1 MIDKKLNFILDK
13 FLVEHNP
20 DYDID
25 FTFSSSE
32 SIPLTQAANYD
43 FKWRRAH
50 ADAKYNKYLGV
61 VLKIVGGL
69 KHQLPEYVANAL
81 DETKLIDAGN
91 AALKQQIDRFYNITD
106 SDINHKDKSGEARF
120 AKYFTMTDGEG
131 NLKED
136 LTVGPCL
143 FKNMHRGQF
152 YYPYPTKID
161 TGSQVVIKG
170 RIIDALRKELTEL
183 TGVSKEDQK
192 RFKWYVDFV
201 NACRELYGKAPKAK
215 DVAKAFGVTVDHV
228 KGLIAR
234 STNARANLKNIGK
247 PLSYDSV
254 SDGTE
259 YRGTQYDDNDD
270 ISAVPTFTT
279 ANMTNNALVGATSL
293 DTDAIDRDEFTK
305 FLQSKYTITDAQGN
319 VTEVD
324 PSAQFKP
331 KLAGVEPTED
341 DLRELADNVIEYY
354 KKNKTKKALAE
365 KERNEVLS
373 DFCRLHK
380 DDLVNYSPQELITAY
395 NLHKSKNGS
404 INTIMS
410 MGALNVSPDEV
421 EYLTKEAKKI
431 KEARDNEIA
440 ELTDKAKRGEELTE
454 DEQARLATALHHN
467 YAALDQYEASNT
479 MDEILDTPDDAS
491 PEDVETRDDLRNM
504 LDYSVLGDPTCEM
517 NPYKE
522 GYKPDLDLGDE
533 YLQGEF
539 NRIKD
544 TYYDPDLTP
553 EERKEMIYNYQDAC
567 AEIRD
572 RRDDLEML
580 VCRMNPENLEN
591 FKLLDNRIKNRGATV
606 TFDGPEKDEPLEV
619 SSLRSEPA
627 KSEPIKEEPVKDIE
641 PTPEPE
647 LASSQS
653 SEPEPAKEEPA
664 KAAEPAE
671 VEPEPTKA
679 DTPEPEPDSLRSS
692 SQSSEPEQKKP
703 KHRINL
709 SSLGLEEPAKEE
721 PKVVEP
727 EEPKQEEPEPS
738 EDDINLVNYI
748 SSSFLVDDDNRL
760 DVTKELITNPKYA
773 QVKSKFMSYS
783 PEEQLRILKYIAR
796 SIDAKQSSSSE
807 PDNDQE
813 MTLASIS
820 QELRHQSDKE
830 VTGGDDLETDT
841 PSMPDTDDTTVK
853 ASSKKEY
860 DVLNALKA
868 YAEYHPS
875 EVTNRLIAAY
885 GKFLEQSDLSDLQD
899 PAKRKEIDHFN
910 DLVSE
915 YRNNPRK
922 RVRAKDELE
931 KIITNNL
938 NLGIG
943 AISPDHLDD
952 NPITRLILDR
962 PSIILRDTN
971 PYLKSNRNKSVNS
984 EEIDKNDDSGNVGPV
999 TAYRNQ
1005 INNYYSGKMSKAQ
1018 KKQFEERILRSLA
1031 VPSLD
1036 FNDPSI
1042 KQFLLNNT
1050 NMLFRKDDYDP
1061 RQSTNSGVFDD
1072 DGEKDWDDDEDQSA
1086 QREQVKKARDQVEKD
1101 WGDEMEQGWLDENNI
1116 PELNEES
1123 LSESIRIFPAI
1134 GKEESVCQTLKT
1146 LTTNRWLKLLPR
1158 EY

>member
-1 MIDKKLNFILDK
+1 MIDKQLDFILDK

-25 FTFSSSE
+25 FTLSCGE

-120 AKYFTMTDGEG
+120 AKYFTMTDAEG

-234 STNARANLKNIGK
+234 STNARATLKNIGK

-254 SDGTE
+254 GDGTE

-279 ANMTNNALVGATSL
+279 ANMTNNALVGSTSL

-305 FLQSKYTITDAQGN
+305 FLQSKYTVTDAKGN

-324 PSAQFKP
+324 PSAKFKP

-341 DLRELADNVIEYY
+341 DLRALADNVIEYY

-380 DDLVNYSPQELITAY
+380 DDLVNYTPQELITAY

-440 ELTDKAKRGEELTE
+440 ELTDKAKRGEQLTE
-454 DEQARLATALHHN
+454 DEQGRLATALHHN

-522 GYKPDLDLGDE
+522 GYNPDLDLGDE

-553 EERKEMIYNYQDAC
+553 EERKELVYNYQDAC

-580 VCRMNPENLEN
+580 VCRMNPENYTN

-606 TFDGPEKDEPLEV
+606 TFEGPEKDEPLEV
-619 SSLRSEPA
+619 SSLREPSLRSEPA
-627 KSEPIKEEPVKDIE
+627 KSEPIKEEPKAEE
-641 PTPEPE
+641 PKPEPE
-647 LASSQS
+647 PEP
-653 SEPEPAKEEPA
+653 EPEPAKEEPA
-664 KAAEPAE
+664 RAAEPEPAP
-671 VEPEPTKA
+671 EPEPTK
-679 DTPEPEPDSLRSS
+679 T
-692 SQSSEPEQKKP
+692 EPEQKKP

-709 SSLGLEEPAKEE
+709 SLGLEEPAKEE
-721 PKVVEP
+721 PAKVVEP
-727 EEPKQEEPEPS
+727 EKPKEEPKAKLTS
-738 EDDINLVNYI
+738 KGNLSKDDV
-748 SSSFLVDDDNRL
+748 
-760 DVTKELITNPKYA
+760 ELA
-773 QVKSKFMSYS
+773 
-783 PEEQLRILKYIAR
+783 KYIN
-796 SIDAKQSSSSE
+796 SSLSNNLKEYNDLDDTDIYQATSALLTDPEYSE
-807 PDNDQE
+807 VKRKFKDLDPDDQE
-813 MTLASIS
+813 MTLVSIS
-820 QELRHQSDKE
+820 QELRHKSINDVVNNELTPELLHQGDLSNNKSQRTVDLDDSSLSDMERVKSVKAKSLKNLISKYRKSSSDE
-830 VTGGDDLETDT
+830 REDLE
-841 PSMPDTDDTTVK
+841 K
-853 ASSKKEY
+853 KLKSKLGEILMIDPK
-860 DVLNALKA
+860 
-868 YAEYHPS
+868 S
-875 EVTNRLIAAY
+875 I
-885 GKFLEQSDLSDLQD
+885 DLSDPSYQKL
-899 PAKRKEIDHFN
+899 
-910 DLVSE
+910 L
-915 YRNNPRK
+915 
-922 RVRAKDELE
+922 
-931 KIITNNL
+931 
-938 NLGIG
+938 
-943 AISPDHLDD
+943 D
-952 NPITRLILDR
+952 NPEDILY
-962 PSIILRDTN
+962 DTGFDTSSD
-971 PYLKSNRNKSVNS
+971 LG
-984 EEIDKNDDSGNVGPV
+984 SG
-999 TAYRNQ
+999 A
-1005 INNYYSGKMSKAQ
+1005 
-1018 KKQFEERILRSLA
+1018 
-1031 VPSLD
+1031 
-1036 FNDPSI
+1036 
-1042 KQFLLNNT
+1042 
-1050 NMLFRKDDYDP
+1050 
-1061 RQSTNSGVFDD
+1061 FDD
-1072 DGEKDWDDDEDQSA
+1072 VDDMKIDGGS
-1086 QREQVKKARDQVEKD
+1086 
-1101 WGDEMEQGWLDENNI
+1101 NI
-1116 PELNEES
+1116 DGFF
-1123 LSESIRIFPAI
+1123 ESIRIFPRLI
-1134 GKEESVCQTLKT
+1134 RPNSP
-1146 LTTNRWLKLLPR
+1146 LPVPRFKNGSAGCVVR
-1158 EY
+1158 EGV

>member
-1 MIDKKLNFILDK
+1 MIDKQLNFILDK

-25 FTFSSSE
+25 FTLPSSE

-43 FKWRRAH
+43 FKWRRKR

-234 STNARANLKNIGK
+234 STNARAALKNIGK

-254 SDGTE
+254 GDGTE
-259 YRGTQYDDNDD
+259 YRGTQYDDNEP
-270 ISAVPTFTT
+270 SAVPTFTT
-279 ANMTNNALVGATSL
+279 ANMTNNALVGSTSL

-324 PSAQFKP
+324 PSAKFKP

-365 KERNEVLS
+365 KEQNEVLS

-404 INTIMS
+404 INTLMS
-410 MGALNVSPDEV
+410 MGALIVSPDEV

-454 DEQARLATALHHN
+454 DEQGRLATALHHN

-479 MDEILDTPDDAS
+479 MDEILNTPDDAN

-533 YLQGEF
+533 YLQDEF

-580 VCRMNPENLEN
+580 VCRMNDENYKN
-591 FKLLDNRIKNRGATV
+591 FKLLDNRIKNRGVTV
-606 TFDGPEKDEPLEV
+606 TFEGPEKDEPLEV
-619 SSLRSEPA
+619 KSSTTAKFEPSSLRSP
-627 KSEPIKEEPVKDIE
+627 S
-641 PTPEPE
+641 
-647 LASSQS
+647 ASPQS
-653 SEPEPAKEEPA
+653 SEPKTEEP
-664 KAAEPAE
+664 E
-671 VEPEPTKA
+671 V
-679 DTPEPEPDSLRSS
+679 TPEPQVTTPEPASEPDSLRSS
-692 SQSSEPEQKKP
+692 SQSSEPAKEEPAKAAEPEPEPEQKKP

-709 SSLGLEEPAKEE
+709 SLGLDEPAKEE
-721 PKVVEP
+721 PKPSSEPDSLRSSSQSSEP

-738 EDDINLVNYI
+738 EDDIDLINYI

-760 DVTKELITNPKYA
+760 DVTKELVTNPKYA

-853 ASSKKEY
+853 ASSNKEY

-922 RVRAKDELE
+922 RVRAKNELA
-931 KIITNNL
+931 KIIANNL
-938 NLGIG
+938 NLGSG
-943 AISPDHLDD
+943 TISPDHLDD

-1050 NMLFRKDDYDP
+1050 DMLFRKDDYDP
-1061 RQSTNSGVFDD
+1061 RQSTNSNVFDD
-1072 DGEKDWDDDEDQSA
+1072 DGGRNWDNDDIQD
-1086 QREQVKKARDQVEKD
+1086 RVDRDSNRV
-1101 WGDEMEQGWLDENNI
+1101 LDFDDNT
-1116 PELNEES
+1116 
-1123 LSESIRIFPAI
+1123 SESIRIFPAI